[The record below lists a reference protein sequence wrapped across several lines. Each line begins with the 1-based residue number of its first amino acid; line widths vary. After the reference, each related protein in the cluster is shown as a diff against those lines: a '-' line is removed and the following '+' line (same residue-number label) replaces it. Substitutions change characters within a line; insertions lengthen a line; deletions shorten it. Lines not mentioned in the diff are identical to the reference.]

1 MAQPRRLHAAFT
13 GVFTVARHLH
23 RGCTA
28 DAIATCQGRKTRN
41 SFTRRGNGVV
51 LGGKVGSLKQKK
63 KQNLHK

>member
-41 SFTRRGNGVV
+41 SFGRRFVQAKGC
-51 LGGKVGSLKQKK
+51 LGWQSETK

>member
-23 RGCTA
+23 RTCTA

-41 SFTRRGNGVV
+41 CSKAKSWQSDGQSET
-51 LGGKVGSLKQKK
+51 K